1 MMFPNPDII
10 ESAVLGSNL
19 NSCEKYSKPNRFGPD
34 LMCSDRFEPYSMSF
48 DLAEI
53 KLYRETWGVYR
64 DRRPDQYSAITT
76 LDGKV

>member
-19 NSCEKYSKPNRFGPD
+19 NSCKKYSKPNRFGPH

-48 DLAEI
+48 DLAE
-53 KLYRETWGVYR
+53 
-64 DRRPDQYSAITT
+64 YSYHSGLELTSNGAFF
-76 LDGKV
+76 KAQ